1 MRHLILGDAMTKLGK
16 RVLPRYNNNI
26 ATLPKLHCHATE
38 TSLPRYR
45 NFIVAAWQQPMFRY
59 QTNLKEMLRLEDKS
73 FRLEDRLADNP
84 FLKLSA
90 SLYIAN
96 NVRVTAMLEDMVDFF
111 SYTTYL
117 GVIRCSNPLLRG
129 CCIFCNNHICILAAC
144 SHS

>member
-1 MRHLILGDAMTKLGK
+1 MILELVDKQYFVFLRHLILGDAMTKLGK

-26 ATLPKLHCHATE
+26 ATLQQQHCHATA
-38 TSLPRYR
+38 TTLPRYR

-84 FLKLSA
+84 FLRLSA

-96 NVRVTAMLEDMVDFF
+96 NVRVTAKMEDMVDFF
-111 SYTTYL
+111 QLHYL
-117 GVIRCSNPLLRG
+117 PLSNLFCSRSK
-129 CCIFCNNHICILAAC
+129 F
-144 SHS
+144 SRK